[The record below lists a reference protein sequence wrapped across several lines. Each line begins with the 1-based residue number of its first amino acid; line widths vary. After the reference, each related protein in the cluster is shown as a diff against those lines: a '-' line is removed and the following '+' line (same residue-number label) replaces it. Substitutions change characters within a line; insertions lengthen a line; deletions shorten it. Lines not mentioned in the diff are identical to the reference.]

1 MHLCNKIIPLIFLLF
16 SSGLFA
22 QYKININY
30 ESGYE
35 YESQKY
41 LINDIKNEHSRRG
54 IQRIIEKQ
62 DWIQD
67 YSIIFKPMKKE
78 IFISIK
84 NREPLFILNQEYFY
98 DKDLI
103 RFKYDQSSKKLIEV
117 NGDIQDL
124 ESIIF
129 LMKLVQNS
137 ELINFKI
144 DRIDYSLIT
153 GWDVITDSTLIRFGK
168 DISKKR
174 VKIFGDTLN
183 YLYDNGKIPSIIDM
197 RYKDGVALNY
207 GK

>member
-1 MHLCNKIIPLIFLLF
+1 MHLYNKIIPLIFLLF

-129 LMKLVQNS
+129 LMKLVQSS

>member
-1 MHLCNKIIPLIFLLF
+1 MHLYNKIIPLIFLLF

-41 LINDIKNEHSRRG
+41 LINDIKNEYSRRG

-129 LMKLVQNS
+129 LMKLVQSS

>member
-1 MHLCNKIIPLIFLLF
+1 MHLYNKIIPLIFLLF

-41 LINDIKNEHSRRG
+41 LINDIKNEYSRRG

-129 LMKLVQNS
+129 LMKLVQSS
-137 ELINFKI
+137 ELINFNI
-144 DRIDYSLIT
+144 DRIDYSHIT

>member
-1 MHLCNKIIPLIFLLF
+1 MHLYNKIIPLIFLLF

-41 LINDIKNEHSRRG
+41 LINDIKNEYSRRG

-144 DRIDYSLIT
+144 NRIDYSLIT

>member
-1 MHLCNKIIPLIFLLF
+1 MHLYNKIIPLIFLLF

-41 LINDIKNEHSRRG
+41 LINDIKNEYSRRG

-103 RFKYDQSSKKLIEV
+103 KFKYDQSSKKLIEV

-129 LMKLVQNS
+129 LMKLVQSS

-153 GWDVITDSTLIRFGK
+153 GWDVIAGSTLIRFGK

-207 GK
+207 GE

>member
-1 MHLCNKIIPLIFLLF
+1 MHLYNKIIPLIFLLF

-41 LINDIKNEHSRRG
+41 LMNDIKNEYSRRG

-117 NGDIQDL
+117 NGDIRDL

-129 LMKLVQNS
+129 LMKLVQSS

-207 GK
+207 GE

>member
-1 MHLCNKIIPLIFLLF
+1 MHLYNKIIPLIFLLF

-41 LINDIKNEHSRRG
+41 LINDIKNEYSRRG

-129 LMKLVQNS
+129 LMKLVQSS

-144 DRIDYSLIT
+144 NRIDYSLIT

>member
-1 MHLCNKIIPLIFLLF
+1 MHLYNKIIPLIFLLF

-22 QYKININY
+22 QYKVNINY

-41 LINDIKNEHSRRG
+41 LINDIKNEYSRRG

-129 LMKLVQNS
+129 LMKLVQSS

>member
-1 MHLCNKIIPLIFLLF
+1 MHLYNKIIPLIFLLF

-41 LINDIKNEHSRRG
+41 LINDIKNEYSRRG

-129 LMKLVQNS
+129 LMKLVQSS

-144 DRIDYSLIT
+144 DRIDYGLIT

>member
-1 MHLCNKIIPLIFLLF
+1 MHLYNKIIPLIFLLF

-41 LINDIKNEHSRRG
+41 LINDIKNEYSRRG

-103 RFKYDQSSKKLIEV
+103 KFKYDESSKKLIEV
-117 NGDIQDL
+117 NGDIQNL
-124 ESIIF
+124 ENIIF
-129 LMKLVQNS
+129 LMKLVQSS

-144 DRIDYSLIT
+144 DRIDYSFIT

>member
-1 MHLCNKIIPLIFLLF
+1 MHLYNKIIPLIFLLF

-41 LINDIKNEHSRRG
+41 LINDIKNEYSRRG

-103 RFKYDQSSKKLIEV
+103 KFKYDQSSKKLIEV

-129 LMKLVQNS
+129 LMKLVQSS

-153 GWDVITDSTLIRFGK
+153 GWDVITDLTLIRFGK

>member
-1 MHLCNKIIPLIFLLF
+1 MHLYNKIIPLIFLLF

-41 LINDIKNEHSRRG
+41 LINDIKNEYSRRG

-67 YSIIFKPMKKE
+67 YSIIFKTMKKE

-129 LMKLVQNS
+129 LMKLVQSS

>member
-1 MHLCNKIIPLIFLLF
+1 MHLYNKIIPLIFLLF

-41 LINDIKNEHSRRG
+41 LINDIKNEYSRRG

-129 LMKLVQNS
+129 LMKLVQSS

-197 RYKDGVALNY
+197 RYKDGVALSY

>member
-1 MHLCNKIIPLIFLLF
+1 MHLYNKIIPLIFLLF

-41 LINDIKNEHSRRG
+41 LINDIKNEYSRRG

-103 RFKYDQSSKKLIEV
+103 KFKYDQSSKKLIEV

-129 LMKLVQNS
+129 LMKLVQSS

-174 VKIFGDTLN
+174 VKIFGDTLS

>member
-1 MHLCNKIIPLIFLLF
+1 MHLYNKIIPLIFLLF

-41 LINDIKNEHSRRG
+41 LINDIKNEYSRRG

-129 LMKLVQNS
+129 LMKLVQSS

-144 DRIDYSLIT
+144 DRIDYNLIT
-153 GWDVITDSTLIRFGK
+153 GWDVITGSTLIRFGK

>member
-1 MHLCNKIIPLIFLLF
+1 MHLYNKIIPLIFLLF

-41 LINDIKNEHSRRG
+41 LMNDIKNEYSRRG

-129 LMKLVQNS
+129 LMKLVQSS

>member
-1 MHLCNKIIPLIFLLF
+1 MHLYNKIIPLIFLLF

-41 LINDIKNEHSRRG
+41 LINDIKNEYSRRG

-103 RFKYDQSSKKLIEV
+103 RFRYDQSSKKLIEV

-129 LMKLVQNS
+129 LMKLVQSS

>member
-1 MHLCNKIIPLIFLLF
+1 
-16 SSGLFA
+16 
-22 QYKININY
+22 
-30 ESGYE
+30 
-35 YESQKY
+35 
-41 LINDIKNEHSRRG
+41 
-54 IQRIIEKQ
+54 
-62 DWIQD
+62 
-67 YSIIFKPMKKE
+67 MKKE

-103 RFKYDQSSKKLIEV
+103 KFKYDQSSKKLIEV

-129 LMKLVQNS
+129 LMKLVQSS

-153 GWDVITDSTLIRFGK
+153 GWDVITDLTLIRFGK

>member
-1 MHLCNKIIPLIFLLF
+1 MHLYNKIIPLIFLLF

-103 RFKYDQSSKKLIEV
+103 KFKYDESSKKLIEV

-129 LMKLVQNS
+129 LMKLVQSS

-197 RYKDGVALNY
+197 RYKDGVALKY

>member
-1 MHLCNKIIPLIFLLF
+1 MHLYNKIIPLIFLLF

-22 QYKININY
+22 QYKISINY

-41 LINDIKNEHSRRG
+41 LINDIKNEYSRRG

-103 RFKYDQSSKKLIEV
+103 KFKYDQSSKKLIEV

-129 LMKLVQNS
+129 LMKLVQSS

>member
-1 MHLCNKIIPLIFLLF
+1 MHLYNKIIPLIFLLF

-41 LINDIKNEHSRRG
+41 LINDIKNEYSRRG

-117 NGDIQDL
+117 NGDIHDL

-129 LMKLVQNS
+129 LMKLVQSS

>member
-1 MHLCNKIIPLIFLLF
+1 MHLYNKIIPLIFLLF

-22 QYKININY
+22 QYKISINY

-41 LINDIKNEHSRRG
+41 LINDIKNEYSRRG

-129 LMKLVQNS
+129 LMKLVQSS

>member
-1 MHLCNKIIPLIFLLF
+1 MHLYNKIIPLIFLLF

-41 LINDIKNEHSRRG
+41 LINDIKNEYSRRG

-103 RFKYDQSSKKLIEV
+103 KFKYDQSSKKLIEV

-129 LMKLVQNS
+129 LMKLVQSS

>member
-1 MHLCNKIIPLIFLLF
+1 MHLFKKIIPLIFLF
-16 SSGLFA
+16 STGLFA

-30 ESGYE
+30 ESGFE

-41 LINDIKNEHSRRG
+41 LINDIKNEYSRRG

-103 RFKYDQSSKKLIEV
+103 KFKYDESSKKLIEV
-117 NGDIQDL
+117 NGDIQNL
-124 ESIIF
+124 ENIIF
-129 LMKLVQNS
+129 LMKLVQSS

-144 DRIDYSLIT
+144 DRIDYSFIT

-197 RYKDGVALNY
+197 RYKDGVALDY

>member
-1 MHLCNKIIPLIFLLF
+1 MHLYNKIIPLIFLLF

-103 RFKYDQSSKKLIEV
+103 KFKYDQSSKKLIEV

-129 LMKLVQNS
+129 LMKLVQSS

-153 GWDVITDSTLIRFGK
+153 GWDVITESTLIRFGK

>member
-1 MHLCNKIIPLIFLLF
+1 MHLYNKIIPLIFLLF

-41 LINDIKNEHSRRG
+41 LINDIKNEYSRRG

-129 LMKLVQNS
+129 LMKLVQSN

>member
-1 MHLCNKIIPLIFLLF
+1 MHLYNKIIPLIFLLF

-41 LINDIKNEHSRRG
+41 LINDIKNEYSRRG

-84 NREPLFILNQEYFY
+84 NREPLFILNKEYFY
-98 DKDLI
+98 DKYLI
-103 RFKYDQSSKKLIEV
+103 RFKYDQSIKKLIEV
-117 NGDIQDL
+117 NVDIQ
-124 ESIIF
+124 
-129 LMKLVQNS
+129 
-137 ELINFKI
+137 
-144 DRIDYSLIT
+144 
-153 GWDVITDSTLIRFGK
+153 
-168 DISKKR
+168 
-174 VKIFGDTLN
+174 
-183 YLYDNGKIPSIIDM
+183 
-197 RYKDGVALNY
+197 
-207 GK
+207 

>member
-1 MHLCNKIIPLIFLLF
+1 MHLYNKIIPLIFLLF

-41 LINDIKNEHSRRG
+41 LINDIKNEYSRRG

-67 YSIIFKPMKKE
+67 YSIIFKPIKKE

-129 LMKLVQNS
+129 LMKLVQSS

>member
-1 MHLCNKIIPLIFLLF
+1 
-16 SSGLFA
+16 
-22 QYKININY
+22 
-30 ESGYE
+30 
-35 YESQKY
+35 
-41 LINDIKNEHSRRG
+41 
-54 IQRIIEKQ
+54 
-62 DWIQD
+62 
-67 YSIIFKPMKKE
+67 MKKE

-129 LMKLVQNS
+129 LMKLVQSS

>member
-1 MHLCNKIIPLIFLLF
+1 MHLYNKIIPLIFLLF

-41 LINDIKNEHSRRG
+41 LINDIKNEYSRRG

-103 RFKYDQSSKKLIEV
+103 KFKYDQSSKKLIEV

-129 LMKLVQNS
+129 LMKLVQSS

-153 GWDVITDSTLIRFGK
+153 GWDVITGSTLIRFGK

>member
-1 MHLCNKIIPLIFLLF
+1 MHLYNKIIPLIFLLF

-41 LINDIKNEHSRRG
+41 LINDIKNEYSRRG

-103 RFKYDQSSKKLIEV
+103 KFKYDQSSKKLIEV
-117 NGDIQDL
+117 NGDVQDL

-129 LMKLVQNS
+129 LMKLVQSS

>member
-1 MHLCNKIIPLIFLLF
+1 MHLYNKIIPLIFLLF

-41 LINDIKNEHSRRG
+41 LINDIKNEYSRRG

-103 RFKYDQSSKKLIEV
+103 RFKYAQSSKKLIEV

-129 LMKLVQNS
+129 LMKLVQSS

-174 VKIFGDTLN
+174 VEIFGDTLN

>member
-1 MHLCNKIIPLIFLLF
+1 MHPYNKIIPLIFLLF

-41 LINDIKNEHSRRG
+41 LINDIKNEYSRRG

-129 LMKLVQNS
+129 LMKLVQSS

>member
-1 MHLCNKIIPLIFLLF
+1 MHLYNKIIPLIFLLF

-41 LINDIKNEHSRRG
+41 LINDIKNEYSRRG

-103 RFKYDQSSKKLIEV
+103 RFKYAQSSKKLIEV

-129 LMKLVQNS
+129 LMKLVQSS

>member
-1 MHLCNKIIPLIFLLF
+1 MHLYNKIIPLIFLLF

-41 LINDIKNEHSRRG
+41 LINDIKNEYSRRG

-117 NGDIQDL
+117 NGDIQEL

-129 LMKLVQNS
+129 LMKLVQSS

>member
-1 MHLCNKIIPLIFLLF
+1 MHLYNKIIPLIFLLF

-41 LINDIKNEHSRRG
+41 LINDIKNEYSRRG

-103 RFKYDQSSKKLIEV
+103 KFKYDQSSKKLIEV

-129 LMKLVQNS
+129 LMELVQSS

>member
-1 MHLCNKIIPLIFLLF
+1 MHLYNKIIPLIFLLF

-41 LINDIKNEHSRRG
+41 LINDIKNEYSRRG

-129 LMKLVQNS
+129 LMKLVQSS

-207 GK
+207 GE

>member
-1 MHLCNKIIPLIFLLF
+1 MHLYNKIIPLIFLLF

-41 LINDIKNEHSRRG
+41 LINDIKNEYSRRG

-129 LMKLVQNS
+129 LMELVQSS

-153 GWDVITDSTLIRFGK
+153 GWDVITDSTLIRFGN

>member
-1 MHLCNKIIPLIFLLF
+1 MHLYNKIIPLIFLLF

-41 LINDIKNEHSRRG
+41 LINDIKNEYSRRG

-117 NGDIQDL
+117 NGDIHDL

-129 LMKLVQNS
+129 LMKLVQSS

-197 RYKDGVALNY
+197 IYKDGVALNY